1 MIPDFTFKKRSIWGE
16 MLDRSAG
23 EKLRREDNLK
33 TAILR
38 ESSDNT
44 SLTEEEKRDIEILL
58 RALHDAPY
66 WHRHILFLGD
76 AFIGDTVELSDERKT
91 YLELYAERG
100 LLPENKDEWNQETV
114 KEIQA
119 IRVLGEYKDGT
130 IVLYINNIKDTA
142 KEKNAPGFYGLPYLA
157 VTRYVYLHELMHAF
171 FERKDNE
178 GYEYNRDEEEGFA
191 EFGALLLLDQLVN
204 TNPNGESIP
213 EVNHASKE
221 ELEWAIRHVEMKK
234 GALECYSRGA
244 DLFKKFG
251 QDKELSRRM
260 LEAYPQSVK

>member
-1 MIPDFTFKKRSIWGE
+1 MII
-16 MLDRSAG
+16 L
-23 EKLRREDNLK
+23 KLTN
-33 TAILR
+33 
-38 ESSDNT
+38 
-44 SLTEEEKRDIEILL
+44 
-58 RALHDAPY
+58 HC
-66 WHRHILFLGD
+66 
-76 AFIGDTVELSDERKT
+76 
-91 YLELYAERG
+91 
-100 LLPENKDEWNQETV
+100 
-114 KEIQA
+114 
-119 IRVLGEYKDGT
+119 
-130 IVLYINNIKDTA
+130 
-142 KEKNAPGFYGLPYLA
+142 
-157 VTRYVYLHELMHAF
+157 
-171 FERKDNE
+171 NE